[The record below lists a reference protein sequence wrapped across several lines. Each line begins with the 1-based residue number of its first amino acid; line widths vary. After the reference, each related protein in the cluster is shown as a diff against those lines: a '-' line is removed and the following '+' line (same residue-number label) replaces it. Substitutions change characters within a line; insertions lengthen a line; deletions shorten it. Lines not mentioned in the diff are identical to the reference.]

1 MATTKIVA
9 AAEPPNL
16 QGPEAR
22 GEPNSL
28 AHTSGTTKDSTR
40 DAGTSDAVQ
49 NVGSAEPPLSAER
62 NSSAH
67 TIGTTEDSTRDAGS
81 SDAVQSVGSP
91 EPPLSAVDTSA
102 VVVQEK
108 GACASKE
115 KGQRSEEEA
124 NEQKGAGSPTPA
136 GYTACVISS
145 SLPALPPT
153 TVVKPKDLEYQGPT
167 DESK

>member
-1 MATTKIVA
+1 MADDFKMATTKIVA

-16 QGPEAR
+16 RGPEAAE
-22 GEPNSL
+22 EPNSS
-28 AHTSGTTKDSTR
+28 APTSGTAEHSAR
-40 DAGTSDAVQ
+40 DASSSDAVQ
-49 NVGSAEPPLSAER
+49 NVGS
-62 NSSAH
+62 
-67 TIGTTEDSTRDAGS
+67 
-81 SDAVQSVGSP
+81 P
-91 EPPLSAVDTSA
+91 EAPLSAVDTSA

-108 GACASKE
+108 GACTSKE
-115 KGQRSEEEA
+115 KDQRSEEEG

-153 TVVKPKDLEYQGPT
+153 TLVKPKDLEYQGPT